1 MDLGVYCLYPLITL
15 FGEPKEVKATGI
27 MLDSGVD
34 GEGSVILKYDDK
46 DAIVMYSKITN
57 SYLPSEIQGEKGSI
71 MIDKIH
77 TAEKVEIHNTDG
89 TVEQLTVDQSHP
101 AMYYE
106 VKEFIELINRG
117 KTESDTNSYK
127 NSYTTIQVLDK
138 VRDEI
143 GLVYQSDHK

>member
-57 SYLPSEIQGEKGSI
+57 SYLPSEIQAK
-71 MIDKIH
+71 K
-77 TAEKVEIHNTDG
+77 
-89 TVEQLTVDQSHP
+89 
-101 AMYYE
+101 E
-106 VKEFIELINRG
+106 V
-117 KTESDTNSYK
+117 S
-127 NSYTTIQVLDK
+127 
-138 VRDEI
+138 
-143 GLVYQSDHK
+143 